1 LWGFCGVDVGFRM
14 YRVVNYSDKVFVL
27 EILDAWRVVV
37 LMEIIRIEE
46 GEKKEKIFFI
56 CVIPLLI
63 ISRFQDFPVGTH
75 ATRPMMSY
83 EAGRN
88 QTPE

>member
-1 LWGFCGVDVGFRM
+1 M

-27 EILDAWRVVV
+27 EILDAWRVDV
-37 LMEIIRIEE
+37 LMGIIIGEE
-46 GEKKEKIFFI
+46 RKRRRCASYVYSVADYFP
-56 CVIPLLI
+56 IP
-63 ISRFQDFPVGTH
+63 RFSCRHPCD
-75 ATRPMMSY
+75 RPMMSY